1 MAFLGDGDQ
10 AALTDAATSVEARS
24 AAEIVIVVR
33 AQSATYRDVALAA
46 GIAAGLLLLAFLL
59 FSPWEFDWGT
69 ILWGP
74 AALGV
79 MAAVVVDRVPALL
92 RAVTGAERRRRAV
105 HAAACTEFVDRGID
119 ATRGRTGLLVYVSVR
134 ERLAEVLPDRGIL
147 LAVPRVEWDACVA
160 ALVASV
166 AAGGAGRDV
175 AVQVR
180 ALGDVLA
187 TALPRSE
194 DDVDELV
201 DEVVA

>member
-74 AALGV
+74 AA
-79 MAAVVVDRVPALL
+79 MPAAS
-92 RAVTGAERRRRAV
+92 
-105 HAAACTEFVDRGID
+105 
-119 ATRGRTGLLVYVSVR
+119 ATSR
-134 ERLAEVLPDRGIL
+134 
-147 LAVPRVEWDACVA
+147 
-160 ALVASV
+160 
-166 AAGGAGRDV
+166 
-175 AVQVR
+175 
-180 ALGDVLA
+180 
-187 TALPRSE
+187 
-194 DDVDELV
+194 
-201 DEVVA
+201 